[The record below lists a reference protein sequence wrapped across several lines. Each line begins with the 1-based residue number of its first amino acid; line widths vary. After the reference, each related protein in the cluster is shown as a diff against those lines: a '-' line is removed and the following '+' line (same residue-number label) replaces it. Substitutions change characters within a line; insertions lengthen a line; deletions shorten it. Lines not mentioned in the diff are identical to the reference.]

1 MNGGRSPE
9 RIRMSIEPL
18 ALDGVVPYP
27 PETISE
33 YVDKGYWR
41 DQTLPEL
48 LFDTAGRYPDKIAVI
63 DRDSQLSYAHLTD
76 EILRL
81 AAGLQELGLHRGDR
95 VVVHLPNTYEYIV
108 FVFAL
113 WELGVVPIVAPIAH
127 RRFEIE
133 HFIEVA
139 QARAY
144 ITVASDGGT
153 DLAVMAADL
162 KQRWSHLEHTI
173 ILNRGGG
180 GLEYESL
187 LSNGALEHTRRSSPQ
202 DVALLQ
208 MSGGTTGVPKLMP
221 HTHHTYGYAL
231 RRSVGERGITEQA
244 VHLLVIPICHSM
256 STRSPG
262 FLGAF
267 SVGATIV
274 IAPNGSPDV
283 AFPLIEKHRVNRV
296 SLVPP
301 ILLAWLNSSQ
311 RDVHD
316 LSSLK
321 TIMCGGAKL
330 GEEVASRVAPEFG
343 VQLSQSFGMGE
354 GLVVSN
360 PADVDR
366 ETSVRYQGRPASE
379 ADEIRVVDDEGND
392 VPPGLPGHLLTRG
405 PSVIRGYYRNPEQ
418 NALAFTT
425 DGFYRTGDIV
435 ERDDRGFIR
444 VVGRSKDQIN
454 RGGEK
459 IAPEELENAILA
471 HAGVHNASVIGID
484 DEILGERVKAYVIP
498 RSPDS
503 AADLTLGKMRQF
515 LRARGLATFKLP
527 DVVEL
532 VDKFP
537 YTAVGKVSK
546 RLQRE

>member
-1 MNGGRSPE
+1 L
-9 RIRMSIEPL
+9 SIEPL
-18 ALDGVVPYP
+18 TLDGVVPFP
-27 PETISE
+27 SETAAK
-33 YVDKGYWR
+33 YVAEGYWR

-48 LFDTAGRYPDKIAVI
+48 LFATAERCPDKLAVI
-63 DRDSQLSYAHLTD
+63 DRKAELSYTQLTD
-76 EILRL
+76 EVLRL
-81 AAGLQELGLHRGDR
+81 AAGLQDLGLSRGDR
-95 VVVHLPNTYEYIV
+95 VVVHLPNIYEYIA

-113 WELGVVPIVAPIAH
+113 WELGAVPVVAPIAH
-127 RRFEIE
+127 RRAEIE
-133 HFIEVA
+133 HFIEIA
-139 QARAY
+139 EARAY
-144 ITVASDGGT
+144 ITVASDSGT
-153 DLAVMAADL
+153 DLAAMAADL
-162 KQRWSHLEHTI
+162 KQRWQHLEHTVV
-173 ILNRGGG
+173 LERDGGG
-180 GLEYESL
+180 AEYLALQSKG
-187 LSNGALEHTRRSSPQ
+187 SLEHARRCNPQ

-221 HTHHTYGYAL
+221 HTHQTYGYAL
-231 RRSVGERGITEQA
+231 RRSVGERGITERT

-274 IAPNGSPDV
+274 IAPNGSPDA
-283 AFPLIEKHRVNRV
+283 AFPLIEKHGVTRV

-301 ILLAWLNSSQ
+301 ILLAWLNSSL
-311 RDVHD
+311 RKSYD

-321 TIMCGGAKL
+321 VLMCGGAKL
-330 GEEVASRVAPEFG
+330 SESVAGRVEPEFG

-366 ETSVRYQGRPASE
+366 ATSVRYQGRPASA
-379 ADEIRVVDDEGND
+379 ADEILVIDDEGNE
-392 VPPGLPGHLLTRG
+392 VPPGVPGHLLTRG

-418 NALAFTT
+418 NALAFTS

-435 ERDDRGFIR
+435 ERDERGFIR

-459 IAPEELENAILA
+459 IAPEELENALLT
-471 HAGVHNASVIGID
+471 HAGVHNVSVVGID
-484 DEILGERVKAYVIP
+484 DEVLGERVKAYLIP
-498 RSPDS
+498 RTPES
-503 AADLTLGKMRQF
+503 AAELTLGKLRQF
-515 LRARGLATFKLP
+515 LRDKGLATFKLP
-527 DVVEL
+527 DVVE
-532 VDKFP
+532 VVNEFP

-546 RLQRE
+546 RLQREQK

>member
-1 MNGGRSPE
+1 
-9 RIRMSIEPL
+9 MSIEPL

-27 PETISE
+27 AEAVAS
-33 YVDKGYWR
+33 YLAKGYWR

-48 LFDTAGRYPDKIAVI
+48 LFATAERYSDKVAVI
-63 DRDSQLSYAHLTD
+63 DRDTQLTYAQLTD
-76 EILRL
+76 EILHL
-81 AAGLQELGLHRGDR
+81 AAGLQDLGLNRGDR
-95 VVVHLPNTYEYIV
+95 VVIHLPNTYEYIT

-113 WELGVVPIVAPIAH
+113 WELGVVPVVAPIAH
-127 RRFEIE
+127 RRAEIE
-133 HFIEVA
+133 HFIEIA
-139 QARAY
+139 EARAY
-144 ITVASDGGT
+144 ITVASDSGA
-153 DLAVMAADL
+153 DLAAMAADL
-162 KQRWSHLEHTI
+162 KHRWPHLVNTV
-173 ILNRGGG
+173 ILDPGGG
-180 GLEYESL
+180 GAEYDAL
-187 LSNGALEHTRRSSPQ
+187 LSKGSLDHMRRCSPQ

-221 HTHHTYGYAL
+221 HTHNTYGYAL
-231 RRSVGERGITEQA
+231 RRSVGERGITDRT

-274 IAPNGSPDV
+274 IAPNGSPDA
-283 AFPLIEKHRVNRV
+283 AFPLIEKHQVTRA

-301 ILLAWLNSSQ
+301 ILLAWLNSSL
-311 RDVHD
+311 RGSYD

-321 TIMCGGAKL
+321 VLMCGGAKL
-330 GEEVASRVAPEFG
+330 SEEVARRVEPEFG

-366 ETSVRYQGRPASE
+366 ATSVRYQGRPASE
-379 ADEIRVVDDEGND
+379 ADEIQVVDDEGND
-392 VPPGLPGHLLTRG
+392 VPPGVPGHLLTRG

-418 NALAFTT
+418 NALAFTP

-435 ERDDRGFIR
+435 ERDARGFIR

-459 IAPEELENAILA
+459 IAPEELENAILS
-471 HAGVHNASVIGID
+471 HRGVHNASVIGVD
-484 DEILGERVKAYVIP
+484 DEVLGERVKVYLIP
-498 RSPDS
+498 RSPES
-503 AADLTLGKMRQF
+503 AADLTLAKVRQF
-515 LRARGLATFKLP
+515 LREAGLATFKLP
-527 DVVEL
+527 DIVEVVDE
-532 VDKFP
+532 FP

-546 RLQRE
+546 RLQREQS

>member
-1 MNGGRSPE
+1 
-9 RIRMSIEPL
+9 MSIEPL
-18 ALDGVVPYP
+18 PLGGVVPFP
-27 PETISE
+27 PETTATYIAE
-33 YVDKGYWR
+33 GYWH

-48 LFDTAGRYPDKIAVI
+48 LFATAERYPDKLAVI
-63 DRDSQLSYAHLTD
+63 DRDAQLSYAQLTD

-81 AAGLQELGLHRGDR
+81 AAGLHDLGLSRGDR
-95 VVVHLPNTYEYIV
+95 VVVHLPNTYEYIA

-113 WELGVVPIVAPIAH
+113 WELGVVPVVAPIAH
-127 RRFEIE
+127 RRAEIE
-133 HFIEVA
+133 HFIDIA

-144 ITVASDGGT
+144 ITVASDSGT
-153 DLAVMAADL
+153 DLAAMAADL
-162 KQRWSHLEHTI
+162 KHRWPHLEHTV
-173 ILNRGGG
+173 ILDRRGGG
-180 GLEYESL
+180 AEYEAL
-187 LSNGALEHTRRSSPQ
+187 LSKGSLEHVRRCSPQ

-231 RRSVGERGITEQA
+231 RRSVGERGITDRT

-274 IAPNGSPDV
+274 IAPNGSPDA
-283 AFPLIEKHRVNRV
+283 AFPLIEKHQVNRV

-301 ILLAWLNSSQ
+301 ILLAWLNSSL
-311 RDVHD
+311 RDAYD
-316 LSSLK
+316 LSSLEV
-321 TIMCGGAKL
+321 IMCGGAKL
-330 GEEVASRVAPEFG
+330 SEEVARRVEPEFG

-366 ETSVRYQGRPASE
+366 TTSVRYQGRPASE

-392 VPPGLPGHLLTRG
+392 VPPGVPGHLLTRG

-435 ERDDRGFIR
+435 ERDERGFIR

-459 IAPEELENAILA
+459 IAPEELENALLA
-471 HAGVHNASVIGID
+471 HRGVHNASVIGID
-484 DEILGERVKAYVIP
+484 DEVLGERVKAYLIP

-503 AADLTLGKMRQF
+503 AADLTLGKLRRF
-515 LRARGLATFKLP
+515 LRERGLATFKLP
-527 DVVEL
+527 DVVEV
-532 VDKFP
+532 VDEFP

-546 RLQRE
+546 RLQRQP

>member
-1 MNGGRSPE
+1 MT
-9 RIRMSIEPL
+9 IEPL
-18 ALDGVVPYP
+18 TLDGVVPYP
-27 PETISE
+27 AETVAE
-33 YVDKGYWR
+33 YVSKGYWR

-48 LFDTAGRYPDKIAVI
+48 LFETAGRLPDKVAVI
-63 DRDSQLSYAHLTD
+63 DRDSQLTYARLTG

-81 AAGLQELGLHRGDR
+81 AAGLNALGLRRGDR

-113 WELGVVPIVAPIAH
+113 WELGVVPVVAPIAH
-127 RRFEIE
+127 RRTEIE
-133 HFIEVA
+133 HFVMVA
-139 QARAY
+139 EARAY
-144 ITVASDGGT
+144 ITVESDGGT
-153 DLAVMAADL
+153 DLRAMADEL
-162 KQRWSHLEHTI
+162 KQRWSHLEHTVV
-173 ILNRGGG
+173 LGRGGG
-180 GLEYESL
+180 GSEYESL
-187 LSNGALEHTRRSSPQ
+187 LSHGSLEHDRRTSPQ

-208 MSGGTTGVPKLMP
+208 ISGGTTGVPKLMP
-221 HTHHTYGYAL
+221 HSHCTYGYAL
-231 RRSVGERGITEQA
+231 RRSVGERGIVEST

-267 SVGATIV
+267 SVGATVV
-274 IAPNGSPDV
+274 IAANGSPDV
-283 AFPLIEKHRVNRV
+283 AFPLIERHRVNRV

-311 RDVHD
+311 RGAYD

-321 TIMCGGAKL
+321 TVMCGGAKL
-330 GEEVASRVAPEFG
+330 GEEAASRVEPEFG

-366 ETSVRYQGRPASE
+366 ETSVRYQGRPASA
-379 ADEIRVVDDEGND
+379 ADEIRVVDDQGDD

-418 NALAFTT
+418 NALAFTA

-471 HAGVHNASVIGID
+471 HPGVHNASVVGID
-484 DEILGERVKAYVIP
+484 DEHLGERVKAYVIP
-498 RSPDS
+498 RSPDGV
-503 AADLTLGKMRQF
+503 ADLTVGKIRQF
-515 LRARGLATFKLP
+515 LRAGGLATYKLP

-532 VDKFP
+532 VDEFP

-546 RLQRE
+546 RLQRMLGQEAKTDL

>member
-1 MNGGRSPE
+1 
-9 RIRMSIEPL
+9 MSIEPL

-27 PETISE
+27 PEAVASYLAE
-33 YVDKGYWR
+33 GYWR

-48 LFDTAGRYPDKIAVI
+48 LFATAERYPDKIAII
-63 DRDSQLSYAHLTD
+63 DRDTQMTYAQLMD
-76 EILRL
+76 EVLRL
-81 AAGLQELGLHRGDR
+81 AAGLQDLGLSRGDR
-95 VVVHLPNTYEYIV
+95 VVVHLPNTYEYIA

-113 WELGVVPIVAPIAH
+113 WELGVVPVVAPIAH
-127 RRFEIE
+127 RRAEIE
-133 HFIEVA
+133 HFIEIA
-139 QARAY
+139 EARAY
-144 ITVASDGGT
+144 ITVASDSGT
-153 DLAVMAADL
+153 DLAAMAADL
-162 KQRWSHLEHTI
+162 KQRWPHLMHTV
-173 ILNRGGG
+173 ILDPGGG
-180 GLEYESL
+180 GAEYDSL
-187 LSNGALEHTRRSSPQ
+187 LSQGSLEHVRRCSPQ

-221 HTHHTYGYAL
+221 HTHNTYGYAL
-231 RRSVGERGITEQA
+231 RRSVGERGITERT

-274 IAPNGSPDV
+274 IASNGSPDV
-283 AFPLIEKHRVNRV
+283 AFPLIERHQVTRA

-301 ILLAWLNSSQ
+301 LLLAWLNSSL
-311 RDVHD
+311 RDSYD
-316 LSSLK
+316 LSSLQVL
-321 TIMCGGAKL
+321 MCGGAKL
-330 GEEVASRVAPEFG
+330 SEEVAERVEPAFG

-360 PADVDR
+360 PADVDHA
-366 ETSVRYQGRPASE
+366 TSVRYQGRPASA
-379 ADEIRVVDDEGND
+379 ADEIKVVDDDGND
-392 VPPGLPGHLLTRG
+392 VPPGVPGHLLTRG

-418 NALAFTT
+418 NALAFTV

-435 ERDDRGFIR
+435 ERDGRGFIR

-471 HAGVHNASVIGID
+471 HAGVHNASVIGVD
-484 DEILGERVKAYVIP
+484 DEVLGERVKVYLIA
-498 RSPDS
+498 RSPES
-503 AADLTLGKMRQF
+503 AGDLTLGTVRQF
-515 LRARGLATFKLP
+515 LREKGLATFKLP
-527 DVVEL
+527 DAVEVVDE
-532 VDKFP
+532 FP

-546 RLQRE
+546 RLQRERN

>member
-1 MNGGRSPE
+1 
-9 RIRMSIEPL
+9 MSIEPL
-18 ALDGVVPYP
+18 PLDGVVPFP
-27 PETISE
+27 PETTATYIAE
-33 YVDKGYWR
+33 GYWH

-48 LFDTAGRYPDKIAVI
+48 LFATAERYPDKLAVI
-63 DRDSQLSYAHLTD
+63 DRDAQLSYAQLTD

-81 AAGLQELGLHRGDR
+81 AAGLHGLGLTRGDR
-95 VVVHLPNTYEYIV
+95 VVVHLPNTYEYIA

-113 WELGVVPIVAPIAH
+113 WELGVVPVVAPIAH
-127 RRFEIE
+127 RRAEIE
-133 HFIEVA
+133 HFIDIA

-144 ITVASDGGT
+144 ITVASDSGT
-153 DLAVMAADL
+153 DLAAMAADL
-162 KQRWSHLEHTI
+162 KSRWPHLEHTV
-173 ILNRGGG
+173 ILDRRGGG
-180 GLEYESL
+180 AEYEAL
-187 LSNGALEHTRRSSPQ
+187 LSKGSLEHVRRCSPQ

-221 HTHHTYGYAL
+221 HTHQTYGYAL
-231 RRSVGERGITEQA
+231 RRSVGERGITDRT

-274 IAPNGSPDV
+274 IAPNGSPDA
-283 AFPLIEKHRVNRV
+283 AFPLIEKHQVNRV

-301 ILLAWLNSSQ
+301 ILLAWLSSSL
-311 RDVHD
+311 RDAYD
-316 LSSLK
+316 LSSLEV
-321 TIMCGGAKL
+321 IMCGGAKL
-330 GEEVASRVAPEFG
+330 SEEVARRVEPEFG

-366 ETSVRYQGRPASE
+366 TTSVRYQGRPASA

-392 VPPGLPGHLLTRG
+392 VPPGVPGHLLTRG

-435 ERDDRGFIR
+435 ERDQRGFIR

-459 IAPEELENAILA
+459 IAPEELENALLA
-471 HAGVHNASVIGID
+471 HRGVHNASVIGID
-484 DEILGERVKAYVIP
+484 DEVLGERVKAYLIP

-503 AADLTLGKMRQF
+503 AADLTLGKLRQF
-515 LRARGLATFKLP
+515 LRDKGLATFKLP
-527 DVVEL
+527 DVVEV
-532 VDKFP
+532 VDEFP

-546 RLQRE
+546 RLQREP

>member
-1 MNGGRSPE
+1 
-9 RIRMSIEPL
+9 MSIEPL

-27 PETISE
+27 PEVAAE
-33 YVDKGYWR
+33 YVAQGYWL

-48 LFDTAGRYPDKIAVI
+48 LFTTVERCPDKIALI
-63 DRDSQLSYAHLTD
+63 DRDTQLTYAQLAD

-81 AAGLQELGLHRGDR
+81 AAGLQHLGLQRGDR

-113 WELGVVPIVAPIAH
+113 WELGVVPVVAPVAH
-127 RRFEIE
+127 RRAEIE
-133 HFIEVA
+133 HFIEIA
-139 QARAY
+139 HARAY
-144 ITVASDGGT
+144 ITVASDSGT
-153 DLAVMAADL
+153 DLAAMAADL
-162 KQRWSHLEHTI
+162 KDSWPHLEHTV
-173 ILNRGGG
+173 ILDSAGGG
-180 GLEYESL
+180 AEYQAL
-187 LSNGALEHTRRSSPQ
+187 LSRGSLDHVRRCHPQ

-221 HTHHTYGYAL
+221 HTHQTYGYAL
-231 RRSVGERGITEQA
+231 RRSVGERGITEQT

-274 IAPNGSPDV
+274 IAPNGSPDS
-283 AFPLIEKHRVNRV
+283 AFPLIEKHRVTRA

-301 ILLAWLNSSQ
+301 ILLAWLNSSL
-311 RDVHD
+311 RNSFD
-316 LSSLK
+316 LSSLDAL
-321 TIMCGGAKL
+321 MCGGAKL
-330 GEEVASRVAPEFG
+330 TEETARRIEPEFG
-343 VQLSQSFGMGE
+343 VRLSQSFGMGE

-360 PADVDR
+360 PADVDWT
-366 ETSVRYQGRPASE
+366 TSVRYQGRPASD
-379 ADEIRVVDDEGND
+379 ADEIRVLDDDGND
-392 VPPGLPGHLLTRG
+392 VPAGLPGHLLTRG

-425 DGFYRTGDIV
+425 DGFYRTGDII
-435 ERDDRGFIR
+435 ERDERGFIR

-459 IAPEELENAILA
+459 IAPEELENALLGHDGI
-471 HAGVHNASVIGID
+471 HNASVIGID
-484 DEILGERVKAYVIP
+484 DAVLGERVKAYLIP
-498 RSPDS
+498 RSPES
-503 AADLTLGKMRQF
+503 APDLTLGKVRQF
-515 LRARGLATFKLP
+515 LRDKGLATFKLP
-527 DVVEL
+527 DVVEV
-532 VDKFP
+532 VDEFP

-546 RLQRE
+546 RLQREQN

>member
-1 MNGGRSPE
+1 
-9 RIRMSIEPL
+9 MSIEPL

-27 PETISE
+27 PEAVASYLGE
-33 YVDKGYWR
+33 GHWR

-48 LFDTAGRYPDKIAVI
+48 LFATADRYPDKIAMI
-63 DRDSQLSYAHLTD
+63 DRDTQMSYAQLTD
-76 EILRL
+76 EVLRL
-81 AAGLQELGLHRGDR
+81 AAGLQDLGLSRGDR
-95 VVVHLPNTYEYIV
+95 VLVHLPNTYEYIA

-113 WELGVVPIVAPIAH
+113 WELGVVPVVAPIAH
-127 RRFEIE
+127 RRAEIE
-133 HFIEVA
+133 HFIEIA
-139 QARAY
+139 EARAY
-144 ITVASDGGT
+144 ITVGSDSGT
-153 DLAVMAADL
+153 DLAAMADEL
-162 KQRWSHLEHTI
+162 KQRWPHLVHTV
-173 ILNRGGG
+173 ILDPGGG
-180 GLEYESL
+180 GAEYDSL
-187 LSNGALEHTRRSSPQ
+187 LSKGSLEHVRRCSPQ

-221 HTHHTYGYAL
+221 HTHNTYGYAL
-231 RRSVGERGITEQA
+231 RRSVGERGITERT

-274 IAPNGSPDV
+274 IASNGSPDV
-283 AFPLIEKHRVNRV
+283 AFPLIERHRVTRA

-301 ILLAWLNSSQ
+301 LLLAWLNSSL
-311 RDVHD
+311 RDSYD

-321 TIMCGGAKL
+321 VLMCGGAKL
-330 GEEVASRVAPEFG
+330 SEEVAARVEPAFG

-360 PADVDR
+360 PADVDHA
-366 ETSVRYQGRPASE
+366 TSVRYQGRPASV
-379 ADEIRVVDDEGND
+379 ADEIQVVDDEGND
-392 VPPGLPGHLLTRG
+392 VPPGVPGHLLTRG

-418 NALAFTT
+418 NALAFTA

-435 ERDDRGFIR
+435 ERDERGFIR

-471 HAGVHNASVIGID
+471 HADVHNASVIGVD
-484 DEILGERVKAYVIP
+484 DEVLGERVKVYLIA

-503 AADLTLGKMRQF
+503 AGDLTLGKVRQF
-515 LRARGLATFKLP
+515 LREKGLATFKLP
-527 DVVEL
+527 DAVEVVDE
-532 VDKFP
+532 FP

-546 RLQRE
+546 RLQREQN